1 LPPGRVASYK
11 AARSFHD
18 ERPFGNLPSEAA
30 LSNALPGDN
39 RTQWGCWTRRIF
51 PVSARD
57 INASVRA
64 DN

>member
-1 LPPGRVASYK
+1 LAASLSTRRRGHFMTGLY
-11 AARSFHD
+11 
-18 ERPFGNLPSEAA
+18 GNLSSEAA

-64 DN
+64 NN

>member
-1 LPPGRVASYK
+1 MGHERAIHSLSSDPIAHV
-11 AARSFHD
+11 RSL
-18 ERPFGNLPSEAA
+18 RNLSSEAA

>member
-1 LPPGRVASYK
+1 MTCVL
-11 AARSFHD
+11 
-18 ERPFGNLPSEAA
+18 FGNLPSEAA

>member
-1 LPPGRVASYK
+1 LAASLSK
-11 AARSFHD
+11 RRRGHFITVPD
-18 ERPFGNLPSEAA
+18 GNLSPEAA